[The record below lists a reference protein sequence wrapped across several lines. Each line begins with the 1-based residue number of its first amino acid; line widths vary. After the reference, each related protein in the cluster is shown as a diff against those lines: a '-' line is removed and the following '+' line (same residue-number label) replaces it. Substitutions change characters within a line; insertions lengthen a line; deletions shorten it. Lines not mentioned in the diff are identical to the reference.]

1 MSYCA
6 APVAFPTCWFINVA
20 AYHDPS
26 MWPVGDSICHT
37 HGNLAGLTSLRAD
50 CINNI
55 VAIIG
60 LACITGIQNGITSGR
75 PAGYAARG
83 GFKGQALGDAAERRH
98 DVNFAWAFFAAHKC

>member
-20 AYHDPS
+20 AYHDPAT
-26 MWPVGDSICHT
+26 WPIGDSICHT

-55 VAIIG
+55 VGIIR
-60 LACITGIQNGITSGR
+60 LAWITGIQNGMTSGR
-75 PAGYAARG
+75 PAGNATRG
-83 GFKGQALGDAAERRH
+83 GCKGQGLAERSARTSKP
-98 DVNFAWAFFAAHKC
+98 NS